1 MCRHWLFIWLL
12 AGPAILSGCSE
23 KPRAREGE
31 PTQADRE
38 RFSGR
43 YSPPPTPPASTPV
56 THSTGVVDHDFLRG
70 MSDHHKDLIRITH
83 AIIESN
89 SAASLDPAIRKF
101 EDDHDHELDALLAL
115 LRTTYKDPYVP
126 QTNPENDFIV
136 EMLRKPGTDYA
147 GIFLAA
153 ALKSEQGAVRILNDY
168 LPKARNREVRT
179 FAQRLSREEGGE
191 MTALRR
197 ALNKR

>member
-23 KPRAREGE
+23 KPQTREGE

-43 YSPPPTPPASTPV
+43 YSPPPTPPAAVAVTPP
-56 THSTGVVDHDFLRG
+56 TGDVDHDFLRR
-70 MSDHHKDLIRITH
+70 MSNHHKDLIRITH
-83 AIIESN
+83 AVIESN
-89 SAASLDPAIRKF
+89 SAASLEPAIRKF
-101 EDDHDHELDALLAL
+101 EDDHDHELDAMLAQ
-115 LRTTYKDPYVP
+115 LRTLYKDPYVP
-126 QTNPENDFIV
+126 QTNPENDFVV
-136 EMLRKPGTDYA
+136 EMLRNPGTDYA

-153 ALKSEQGAVRILNDY
+153 ALKSEQNAVRILNDF
-168 LPKARNREVRT
+168 LPQAKNREVRT

-191 MTALRR
+191 MAALRR
-197 ALNKR
+197 ALNNR

>member
-23 KPRAREGE
+23 KPQTREGE

-43 YSPPPTPPASTPV
+43 YSPPPTPPAAVAVTPP
-56 THSTGVVDHDFLRG
+56 TGDVDHDFLRR
-70 MSDHHKDLIRITH
+70 MSNHHKDLIRITH
-83 AIIESN
+83 AVIESN
-89 SAASLDPAIRKF
+89 SAASLEPAIRKF
-101 EDDHDHELDALLAL
+101 EDDHDHELDAMLAQ
-115 LRTTYKDPYVP
+115 LRTLYKDPYVP
-126 QTNPENDFIV
+126 QTNPENDFVV
-136 EMLRKPGTDYA
+136 EMLRNPGTDYA

-153 ALKSEQGAVRILNDY
+153 ALKSEQNAVRILNDF
-168 LPKARNREVRT
+168 LPQAKNREVRA

-191 MTALRR
+191 MAALRR
-197 ALNKR
+197 ALNNR